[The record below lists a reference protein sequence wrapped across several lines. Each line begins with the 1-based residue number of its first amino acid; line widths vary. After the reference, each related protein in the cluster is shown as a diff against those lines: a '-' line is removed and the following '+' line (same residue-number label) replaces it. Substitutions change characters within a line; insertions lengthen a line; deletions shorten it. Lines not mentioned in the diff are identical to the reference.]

1 MKKRAYSLAGGKIT
15 ECDDKMGF
23 ADPPTVRE
31 QNYILAAPDEGQ
43 TGEFHDLF
51 VRRAG
56 GETQIVVIESF

>member
-1 MKKRAYSLAGGKIT
+1 
-15 ECDDKMGF
+15 MGF

>member
-1 MKKRAYSLAGGKIT
+1 
-15 ECDDKMGF
+15 MGF

-31 QNYILAAPDEGQ
+31 QNYILAASDESQTGGSGSVTHYQ

-56 GETQIVVIESF
+56 GETQIVVIEPF